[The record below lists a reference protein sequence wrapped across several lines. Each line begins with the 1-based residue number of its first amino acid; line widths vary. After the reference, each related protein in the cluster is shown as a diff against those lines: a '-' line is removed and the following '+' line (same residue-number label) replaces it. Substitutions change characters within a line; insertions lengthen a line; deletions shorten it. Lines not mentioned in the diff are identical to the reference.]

1 MPACGYEFYLLVFN
15 STSHSFVR
23 VEYSNE
29 IKFVSTRGHVI
40 SSIFVLCK
48 GIWIPWSDNFCL
60 WNLESWALESRTQL
74 KESGIYQQLESR
86 IQGPLTKKCRIRY
99 LESGIHGMESRI
111 QDCLGFPQMWAIFII
126 FRKHRLLRQR
136 RRSPLDLDVQQS
148 TQQGRRSSGR

>member
-15 STSHSFVR
+15 STSHSFAR

-29 IKFVSTRGHVI
+29 IKFVSTSRHVI

-48 GIWIPWSDNFCL
+48 GIWIPWSDNFL
-60 WNLESWALESRTQL
+60 LV
-74 KESGIYQQLESR
+74 ESGILGFGIQNTAQGILNLLTIGIQNPRTTDKESR
-86 IQGPLTKKCRIRY
+86 IQY
-99 LESGIHGMESRI
+99 LESGIQGMESRI
-111 QDCLGFPQMWAIFII
+111 QDCLGFAQMWAIFII

>member
-29 IKFVSTRGHVI
+29 IKFVSTCGHVI

-48 GIWIPWSDNFCL
+48 GIWIPWSDNFL
-60 WNLESWALESRTQL
+60 LV
-74 KESGIYQQLESR
+74 ESGILGFG
-86 IQGPLTKKCRIRY
+86 IQNTAQGIRNLLTIEIQNPRTTDKKWRIRY

-111 QDCLGFPQMWAIFII
+111 QDCLGFPHTWAIFIF

-136 RRSPLDLDVQQS
+136 KRSPLDFDV
-148 TQQGRRSSGR
+148 